1 MVMMMMMIGQNKIKT
16 NDNDKQWN
24 TGRIKITLASRAIKS
39 ERWGGDGIIHK
50 VMLECSLVVDISKCD
65 MKKKME

>member
-39 ERWGGDGIIHK
+39 ERWGGGWNYT
-50 VMLECSLVVDISKCD
+50 
-65 MKKKME
+65 